1 MAALFNLFLDL
12 CLLRKGPQDVPASM
26 LLLKLCLLAYGLI
39 GLIVLLL
46 STPIPVALL
55 QALLDIVLLSGLL
68 YVGLTLY
75 HHPERFE
82 QTLTALAGSRSTKGS
97 GLAGTARWTA
107 SRTASYWCGPVTAR
121 TFGCAPV
128 IYSGSAPRQPVTST
142 LPFSRNASPIASRR
156 RWLTLATVAL
166 AQLMVVL
173 DATVVNIALPAAQAG
188 LTGAGRHP
196 HIGRGLP
203 A

>member
-82 QTLTALAGSRSTKGS
+82 QTLTALAGSGALIAL
-97 GLAGTARWTA
+97 LAFPLMA
-107 SRTASYWCGPVTAR
+107 
-121 TFGCAPV
+121 
-128 IYSGSAPRQPVTST
+128 
-142 LPFSRNASPIASRR
+142 
-156 RWLTLATVAL
+156 WL
-166 AQLMVVL
+166 MNEERGG
-173 DATVVNIALPAAQAG
+173 DIALPSLLLLALLVWSIAIMAHILRHAFAVSLWSG
-188 LTGAGRHP
+188 AWYAFGYTVLSWTLTGWISP
-196 HIGRGLP
+196 QP
-203 A
+203 P